1 MRGNPSRVV
10 IVDDHALFRS
20 GLALLLEQ
28 DRRVSVVA
36 EGSSGRQAVLLAQ
49 ELAPDVMLLDV
60 EMGDGTNADSIIRQI
75 GRLAPTVQ
83 VIVLT
88 MYRDKVLKDRL
99 IRAGAVEYV
108 TKNVPGPDLVDIV
121 IRTHRRGRVEGS
133 IAAATREQ
141 PRNLLSD
148 RELQVLHLI
157 GQAQSNRDISARLSI
172 AEGTVKRHT
181 TNIYAKLGASSRIDA
196 VRKAGRLG
204 LF

>member
-1 MRGNPSRVV
+1 MREDPSRVV
-10 IVDDHALFRS
+10 IVDDHALFRG
-20 GLALLLEQ
+20 GLALLLER

-36 EGSSGRQAVLLAQ
+36 EGNSGKQAVLLAQ
-49 ELAPDVMLLDV
+49 EHAPDVMLLDV
-60 EMGDGTNADSIIRQI
+60 ELGDGTSADSIIRQI

-88 MYRDKVLKDRL
+88 MYRDTVLKDRL

-121 IRTHRRGRVEGS
+121 VRTHRRGRVEGP
-133 IAAATREQ
+133 IAASREL
-141 PRNLLSD
+141 PGNLLSD